1 MGKGWCDFRF
11 AKTRDPDRPEDTASV
26 ADRRGVS
33 LQAVAQSEWRSPS
46 AGVCSRCSWTIN
58 RGLTR
63 SRTIRLPV
71 NLMNS
76 MHIELTPKQQ
86 EILLRGLR
94 FVRSAVALDMPPV
107 FTDKFESD
115 RHGQYADIAEVESLV
130 TKAAI
135 RQTANA

>member
-1 MGKGWCDFRF
+1 MGRRWCDFRF
-11 AKTRDPDRPEDTASV
+11 AKTRGLDRLGDTASV
-26 ADRRGVS
+26 AERREVS
-33 LQAVAQSEWRSPS
+33 IQSVAHYEWRSPS

-94 FVRSAVALDMPPV
+94 FVRSAVALDMPPF
-107 FTDKFESD
+107 FTDKFEAD

-130 TKAAI
+130 AAAAI
-135 RQTANA
+135 RQTVSV